1 MTNRRGRR
9 VTSASGASAR
19 PPPKER
25 LSIIKEKIKQDFF
38 VATVRGG
45 GLSIV
50 TAAGDNSGAGESSGV
65 VGGGKTRS
73 LRSPGRSVSS
83 SMGARECA
91 GVCVRNVK

>member
-50 TAAGDNSGAGESSGV
+50 TAAGDNSGAGESR
-65 VGGGKTRS
+65 GGGR
-73 LRSPGRSVSS
+73 LGRS
-83 SMGARECA
+83 ARPAGPSVRAWERESVRVCA
-91 GVCVRNVK
+91 CVT

>member
-19 PPPKER
+19 SPPKER

-50 TAAGDNSGAGESSGV
+50 TAAGDNSGAGESSG
-65 VGGGKTRS
+65 GGGR
-73 LRSPGRSVSS
+73 LGRS
-83 SMGARECA
+83 ARPAGPSVRAWERESVRVCA
-91 GVCVRNVK
+91 CVT